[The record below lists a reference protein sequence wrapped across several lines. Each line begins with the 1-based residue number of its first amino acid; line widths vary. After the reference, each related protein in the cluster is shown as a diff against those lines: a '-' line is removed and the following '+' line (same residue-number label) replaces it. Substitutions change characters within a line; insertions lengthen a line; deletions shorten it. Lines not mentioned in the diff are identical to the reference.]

1 MHSVFVGPGKVH
13 WQAVKLIL
21 CYLQGVTGVGSI
33 FDRGSGIDSSVIG
46 YVDSDYASDLVI
58 TRVDIALNKIVFE
71 ENSVDMITKPILIFK
86 FKRCLDLA
94 VVCSL

>member
-21 CYLQGVTGVGSI
+21 CYLQGATGVGSI
-33 FDRGSGIDSSVIG
+33 FDRGSGIDSNVIG
-46 YVDSDYASDLVI
+46 YIDSDYASDLVI
-58 TRVDIALNKIVFE
+58 TRGDIALKKIVFE

-86 FKRCLDLA
+86 FKRCLDLV